1 MAAEAE
7 VPAEPIH
14 VNGRAICPRPFPAR
28 IDNHVFA
35 DAYNTGAGAVV
46 SVEGQEAAASSNVLA
61 LRQMAP
67 PGMSADSDNLVE
79 RARREIE
86 FMTASLF
93 PPLVRDDSSTL
104 RELWAFWTSSW
115 PRAPSRGRTPENI
128 TKW

>member
-1 MAAEAE
+1 MLERVDRSIASLSGGDPLVAAEAE

-67 PGMSADSDNLVE
+67 PGMSAVMD
-79 RARREIE
+79 R
-86 FMTASLF
+86 
-93 PPLVRDDSSTL
+93 
-104 RELWAFWTSSW
+104 
-115 PRAPSRGRTPENI
+115 PE
-128 TKW
+128 